1 MVNTNSVLSSILF
14 SQTIDWNIKQF
25 FSSTSI
31 NSSFELKR
39 IGKAITRRKDQMVV
53 EDDKRYKRITIKTNC
68 GGVFVRD
75 EVLGKDIKTK
85 KQYYVKA
92 GQLAVSK
99 IDARN
104 GAFGIVPPEADGAI
118 ITGNFWVYDVNPEIA
133 NIDYLILLLS
143 SIIIQI
149 DDDITVEQL
158 SEGEKKLILVK
169 TVLEILSDEKTL
181 VLMDEPD
188 AHLHEGRKPALCN
201 MMREY
206 PNRQIVIATHSPIMA
221 QIANEKELLMLEL
234 ENGKSTILTDEKI
247 EKIKKLSGT
256 SWDVIGQGMMLRS
269 SRPLVV
275 FEGKTDVMYVKR
287 ALEMLKSRVTDYAS
301 LNVDFLN
308 ANGAGN
314 VKSFIDNL
322 KAFVP
327 DSKKIVV
334 FFDRDNAGKDGVQAI
349 TGISKNDGRVAHY
362 QDITLCGMKFYHSL
376 KRSLPYLL
384 LPLKSRNLLP

>member
-1 MVNTNSVLSSILF
+1 M
-14 SQTIDWNIKQF
+14 
-25 FSSTSI
+25 
-31 NSSFELKR
+31 
-39 IGKAITRRKDQMVV
+39 
-53 EDDKRYKRITIKTNC
+53 
-68 GGVFVRD
+68 
-75 EVLGKDIKTK
+75 
-85 KQYYVKA
+85 
-92 GQLAVSK
+92 
-99 IDARN
+99 
-104 GAFGIVPPEADGAI
+104 
-118 ITGNFWVYDVNPEIA
+118 
-133 NIDYLILLLS
+133 
-143 SIIIQI
+143 
-149 DDDITVEQL
+149 

-314 VKSFIDNL
+314 VKALPHN
-322 KAFVP
+322 
-327 DSKKIVV
+327 
-334 FFDRDNAGKDGVQAI
+334 DRHTILLVRNRARGKRLAPQG
-349 TGISKNDGRVAHY
+349 TPEH
-362 QDITLCGMKFYHSL
+362 
-376 KRSLPYLL
+376 
-384 LPLKSRNLLP
+384 PLS